1 MAAPM
6 AGRMAAARLVDQAAE
21 LDRSTAAA
29 PLDGRPDGRLQ
40 TCPTRSTD
48 GRPADMAAA
57 ADRPPPFLISQ
68 LSIGEA
74 VSIWPA
80 FQHTKI
86 FLCGPLALVLS
97 IVYTIDM
104 NTNEHKAAAAA
115 AGISWADVLAVY
127 REMRAIECDDVSRR
141 ADFRRDAFQE
151 LAGSAHGGHYKA
163 AHRDAFT
170 TGDAA
175 ALPIDTVAAFRGM
188 SSGELYETLKAA
200 APTLRDADDVMRE
213 AIARVADMAGQAGD
227 VETTWTGLVAAAAA
241 ADITEQWLRQLVK
254 AGRVRGRKCG
264 RNWEVAAADVAFFQ
278 RHPTAGRPRVR
289 AHLAAAPF

>member
-1 MAAPM
+1 MAAH
-6 AGRMAAARLVDQAAE
+6 LVDRPTGLAAY
-21 LDRSTAAA
+21 LAASRPGRDGRRSTLRFAFPKC
-29 PLDGRPDGRLQ
+29 PLRN
-40 TCPTRSTD
+40 
-48 GRPADMAAA
+48 
-57 ADRPPPFLISQ
+57 PFR
-68 LSIGEA
+68 
-74 VSIWPA
+74 VWPG

-86 FLCGPLALVLS
+86 FLCGALDLILS

-104 NTNEHKAAAAA
+104 DTNEHKAAAAA
-115 AGISWADVLAVY
+115 AGIEWADVLAVY
-127 REMRAIECDDVSRR
+127 REMRAIEADDVSRR
-141 ADFRRDAFQE
+141 AEFRRDAFQE
-151 LAGSAHGGHYKA
+151 LAGYAHGGHYKA

-188 SSGELYETLKAA
+188 SSDELYHTLQAD

-213 AIARVADMAGQAGD
+213 AIARVIDQAAAADD

-241 ADITEQWLRQLVK
+241 ADITEQWLRLLVK
-254 AGRVRGRKCG
+254 SGRVRGRKCG
-264 RNWEVAAADVAFFQ
+264 RNWQVAAADVVFFQ